1 MLYIQIWSLNLG
13 KKTYVI
19 LRHLGSIEKNKKMFA
34 VYIYD
39 NLNIH
44 NVTDWTQLKKDKK
57 HIDYCQLFTILTKE
71 NDL

>member
-1 MLYIQIWSLNLG
+1 M
-13 KKTYVI
+13 
-19 LRHLGSIEKNKKMFA
+19 EKNKKMFA